1 VVSLGDTH
9 LSITHP
15 RLSDMLTV
23 INSLVASLFVYLL
36 LSYISVTQRVSVPV
50 SIFMF
55 TLMLGLTRYYSK
67 AYNDKIHIENES
79 STPGVSSEK
88 DFGNNDEVQENYRTI
103 STLLFSVIFA
113 ILIIVCIFN
122 VNLNS
127 SIFISWNELDAIGVI
142 QLGVGIALSFFLPGY
157 ALLLILSKVYKI
169 GPLLRFL
176 LTYLFSMLITGLTA
190 YVSSS
195 FSDFHTLDI
204 KTSLVIVNLSL
215 LIAFLFC
222 YRANIIKFSTNI
234 EHTCKFVPRLIA
246 QFWTTLK
253 TNSSELLVFASL
265 LGLLTVSTFYLYGGI
280 TIGDQWFHQ
289 GRALLFMS
297 GWQASF
303 SSGERAYPP
312 FQSALL
318 AGVTSLSGV
327 PLVNTYASIA
337 FLNLSPV
344 IAFYYFFSRWIPRNL
359 NRANLLACS
368 LFAIGS
374 GFNWIYFLGPM
385 GQLILS
391 GHSFLEAIYRTASVV
406 VVQPTNFIFAANPDF
421 STGLIY
427 IALPAG
433 FVLLGLVHERIGSK
447 LMYTILTTG
456 VTIVGSLTHP
466 EFYYFII
473 VGSLLP
479 IFFSFKKEVYYL
491 YLGFLFAL
499 TFVYLFDKMF
509 PGNASI
515 VIFGLPLVLLGIFFI
530 LCAMGVFMTRQ
541 ILSKRLRRRSFTL
554 NKFVSKLHKPNIRSR
569 FLIAVVIVSVVT
581 YMYGLSLII
590 STQSSIEDLKI
601 QTAEYSIPW
610 FFYAIK
616 LGIIGCLGLV
626 FILSYL
632 FRRFENEIFVFGV
645 IILVAMF
652 VGSYYDQHRFSKFIM
667 VGMIG
672 FASLLVY
679 KILNVRYYKKIPL
692 NTFIIPSLI
701 ICASISVLLFI
712 GYNSLVVQTHDYSHN
727 PKKNFPSLSEIRLF
741 DVLRNKIDATSNKFN
756 VVSLPDEYKQGHL
769 ITRLQ
774 AFSGFSSQ
782 QIYTSPLTLNTST
795 LDSFYRLLD
804 YTNAKYI
811 VMPKSSIINGTGLSE
826 PARFAL
832 IYFPIVYNDDN
843 YTVLEVPPLKAPSTD
858 FSPDVA
864 LIYEK
869 DFGLLPSE
877 ISNKRLVPY
886 NKESF
891 TFINKTQFVNITK
904 DNQTERIILYGNK
917 RDEGITVWSKDF
929 KSDQGINYAQVKFRI
944 ISENEEVSNDAG
956 LQWKEGRKQY
966 YASISRNGLT
976 VSQKKINDENST
988 KIEFH
993 NSNIENDNGT
1003 LHTLRIESL
1012 INSINV
1018 YVDDILKIQIPRTID
1033 AKNFHGMSNIGIGS
1047 FHNIAEFGPL
1057 EVGNSQIKYD
1067 KYYYPLSALA
1077 LSKANYDTYI
1087 DGDMSVVSKKIVVLP
1102 FDPVDWNDR
1111 IFNNYLAYVNQ
1122 GGKLIIIDSDNIFNG
1137 RFSKLFLLES
1147 NPNQTVGFRNILENN
1162 NNHTLFSFSGIVNP
1176 VHLPPSPDVNVIASY
1191 VNESNLPIVPFAI
1204 EKHFSN
1210 GGSIV
1215 FVNAKG
1221 YFNEIS
1227 KSPRKYFPS
1236 LLNISN
1242 MLHINLDRDKSIER
1256 SATPA
1261 IRYIGDLQLSGD
1273 IMLKS
1278 SSVLLGNQINNLS
1291 SIFAKRMAIFSNNE
1305 KQYNVFNNVSLKDL
1319 PVEAA
1324 RKIIINSNGTLS
1336 LPDSA
1341 SHNNYFSMSIPNGF
1355 NMTLSSLPN
1364 NSMSTEILNLNNSS
1378 LQLKHISKMIF
1389 YNITSKSAGLNS
1401 VPVLLKAPEIKVSG
1415 VSIFKSA
1422 NIDGGLPSNASPLN
1436 ITGFLNAKF
1445 DFVDNY
1451 EQVYSGG
1458 IKTQYITYLKSI
1470 QAGGTPEDKEIQ
1482 VKLPGDISEIAKRNG
1497 VHVPW
1502 VEVMVSKDGI
1512 ILLLSIIS
1520 VSMVLLWR
1528 IRPNMKNRSK
1538 VS

>member
-1 VVSLGDTH
+1 VVSLGDTQ
-9 LSITHP
+9 LSLTHP

-36 LSYISVTQRVSVPV
+36 LSYISVTQGVSVPV

-55 TLMLGLTRYYSK
+55 TLILGLTRYYSK
-67 AYNDKIHIENES
+67 PYNDNNHIENES
-79 STPGVSSEK
+79 STPRVTSEN
-88 DFGNNDEVQENYRTI
+88 DIGNNDEVQENYRTI
-103 STLLFSVIFA
+103 STLLFSAIFA
-113 ILIIVCIFN
+113 VIIIICVFN

-127 SIFISWNELDAIGVI
+127 SIFISWNELDAVGLV
-142 QLGVGIALSFFLPGY
+142 QLGAGIALSFFLPGY
-157 ALLLILSKVYKI
+157 ALLLILSKIYKI

-176 LTYLFSMLITGLTA
+176 LAYLFSMLITGLIA

-215 LIAFLFC
+215 LIALLFG

-253 TNSSELLVFASL
+253 RNSSELLVFGSL
-265 LGLLTVSTFYLYGGI
+265 LGLLAVSTFYLYGGI

-297 GWQASF
+297 GWEASF
-303 SSGERAYPP
+303 SSGDRSYPP

-359 NRANLLACS
+359 NRASLLACT
-368 LFAIGS
+368 LLALGS

-385 GQLILS
+385 GQMITS
-391 GHSFLEAIYRTASVV
+391 EHSFLEAIYRAASVV

-447 LMYTILTTG
+447 FMYTILTTG

-479 IFFSFKKEVYYL
+479 IFFSFKKEANYL

-499 TFVYLFDKMF
+499 TFVYLFDKIF
-509 PGNASI
+509 PDNASI
-515 VIFGLPLVLLGIFFI
+515 VIFGLPLVLLGMVFV
-530 LCAMGVFMTRQ
+530 LCALGVFMTRP

-554 NKFVSKLHKPNIRSR
+554 NKFLSKLRKPNIRNR

-581 YMYGLSLII
+581 YMYGLSLIT

-601 QTAEYSIPW
+601 QTAEYSVPW

-616 LGIIGCLGLV
+616 FGIIGCLGLV

-632 FRRFENEIFVFGV
+632 FKRFENEIFVFGV

-652 VGSYYDQHRFSKFIM
+652 VGSYYDQHRFSKLIM

-679 KILNVRYYKKIPL
+679 KILNVRYYNKIPV

-727 PKKNFPSLSEIRLF
+727 PKKNFPSMSEIHMF
-741 DVLRNKIDATSNKFN
+741 DILRNKIDASSNKFN

-774 AFSGFSSQ
+774 AFSGFPSQ
-782 QIYTSPLTLNTST
+782 EIYTSPLTLNTST
-795 LDSFYRLLD
+795 LDSFYRLLE
-804 YTNAKYI
+804 YTDTKYI
-811 VMPKSSIINGTGLSE
+811 AIPKGSIINGTGLSE
-826 PARFAL
+826 PASFAS

-843 YTVLEVPPLKAPSTD
+843 YTVLEVPPIKAPSTD
-858 FSPDVA
+858 FSADVA

-869 DFGLLPSE
+869 GLGLIPSE

-886 NKESF
+886 NKETF
-891 TFINKTQFVNITK
+891 TFINKTKFVNITK

-917 RDEGITVWSKDF
+917 RDEGITLWSKDF
-929 KSDQGINYAQVKFRI
+929 KSDEGINYAQVKFRI
-944 ISENEEVSNDAG
+944 ISENEELSNDAG
-956 LQWKEGRKQY
+956 LLWKEGGKQY
-966 YASISRNGLT
+966 YAAISRNGLT
-976 VSQKKINDENST
+976 VSQKQINDENNT

-993 NSNIENDNGT
+993 NSNIEKLNGT

-1018 YVDDILKIQIPRTID
+1018 YVDDMLKIRVPRIID
-1033 AKNFHGMSNIGIGS
+1033 AKNFYGMSNIGIGS
-1047 FHNIAEFGPL
+1047 FHNIAEFEPL
-1057 EVGNSQIKYD
+1057 EVGNTQIKYD

-1077 LSKANYDTYI
+1077 LSKANYDTYM
-1087 DGDMSVVSKKIVVLP
+1087 DGDMSALSKKIIVLP
-1102 FDPVDWNDR
+1102 FDPVDWNDS
-1111 IFNNYLAYVNQ
+1111 IFNNYLAYVNE
-1122 GGKLIIIDSDNIFNG
+1122 GGKLIIIDSNNIFNG

-1147 NPNQTVGFRNILENN
+1147 NPNQTVGFKNILKNKD
-1162 NNHTLFSFSGIVNP
+1162 NHTLFSFSGRVNP
-1176 VHLPPSPDVNVIASY
+1176 VHLPPSPDVNIIASY
-1191 VNESNLPIVPFAI
+1191 VNVSNQPIVPFAI

-1221 YFNEIS
+1221 YFSEIS
-1227 KSPRKYFPS
+1227 KSPEKYFPS

-1242 MLHINLDRDKSIER
+1242 MLNINLNRDKSIES

-1261 IRYIGDLQLSGD
+1261 IRYIGDLQLSGNNT
-1273 IMLKS
+1273 LKS
-1278 SSVLLGNQINNLS
+1278 SSVLFGNEVNNVS
-1291 SIFAKRMAIFSNNE
+1291 PIFAKRTAVLSNNE

-1319 PVEAA
+1319 PLAA
-1324 RKIIINSNGTLS
+1324 VRKIIINSNGILS

-1341 SHNNYFSMSIPNGF
+1341 SHNSYFSMSIPNGF

-1364 NSMSTEILNLNNSS
+1364 KRMSTEIFNLNNSS
-1378 LQLKHISKMIF
+1378 LPLKDISTIIF
-1389 YNITSKSAGLNS
+1389 YNITSETPGLNS
-1401 VPVLLKAPEIKVSG
+1401 VPVLLKAPEINGSG

-1422 NIDGGLPSNASPLN
+1422 NIDGSLPSSASPLN

-1451 EQVYSGG
+1451 EELYSGG

-1470 QAGGTPEDKEIQ
+1470 QSIQADGMPEDKQIQ
-1482 VKLPGDISEIAKRNG
+1482 LKLPGDISERAKGKG
-1497 VHVPW
+1497 VHVSW
-1502 VEVMVSKDGI
+1502 EEVMVSKDGI
-1512 ILLLSIIS
+1512 ILLLSVTS
-1520 VSMVLLWR
+1520 VTAVVLLR
-1528 IRPNMKNRSK
+1528 LRPIVK
-1538 VS
+1538 

>member
-1 VVSLGDTH
+1 VVNLGDTK
-9 LSITHP
+9 LSLTHP

-55 TLMLGLTRYYSK
+55 TLILGLTRYYSK
-67 AYNDKIHIENES
+67 PYNDNNHIENES
-79 STPGVSSEK
+79 STPPVTE
-88 DFGNNDEVQENYRTI
+88 DDIGNNDEVQENYRTI
-103 STLLFSVIFA
+103 STLLFSAIFA
-113 ILIIVCIFN
+113 ILIIICVFN

-127 SIFISWNELDAIGVI
+127 SIFISWNELDAIGVV
-142 QLGVGIALSFFLPGY
+142 QLGVGIGLSFFLPGY

-176 LTYLFSMLITGLTA
+176 LAYLFSMLITGLTT
-190 YVSSS
+190 YISSS

-234 EHTCKFVPRLIA
+234 EHTCKFVPRIIA

-253 TNSSELLVFASL
+253 TNSSELLVFGSL

-297 GWQASF
+297 GWEASF

-368 LFAIGS
+368 LFAVGS

-385 GQLILS
+385 GQPILS
-391 GHSFLEAIYRTASVV
+391 EHSFLEAIYRAASVV

-447 LMYTILTTG
+447 FMYTILTTG

-466 EFYYFII
+466 EFYYFLI

-499 TFVYLFDKMF
+499 IFVYLFDKIF

-530 LCAMGVFMTRQ
+530 LCAWGVFMTRQ

-554 NKFVSKLHKPNIRSR
+554 NKFVSKLRKPNIRSR
-569 FLIAVVIVSVVT
+569 FLIAVVVVSVVT
-581 YMYGLSLII
+581 YMYGLSLIT
-590 STQSSIEDLKI
+590 STQYSIEDLKI
-601 QTAEYSIPW
+601 QTAEYSVPW

-616 LGIIGCLGLV
+616 LGIIGCLGLI

-632 FRRFENEIFVFGV
+632 FKRFENEIFVFGV

-652 VGSYYDQHRFSKFIM
+652 VGSYYDQHRFSKLIM

-679 KILNVRYYKKIPL
+679 KILNVRYSNKIL
-692 NTFIIPSLI
+692 VNTFIIPSLI

-727 PKKNFPSLSEIRLF
+727 PKKNFPSMSEIRMF
-741 DVLRNKIDATSNKFN
+741 DTLRNKIDASSNKFN
-756 VVSLPDEYKQGHL
+756 VVSGPDEYKQGHL

-774 AFSGFSSQ
+774 AFSGFPSQ
-782 QIYTSPLTLNTST
+782 RIYESPLTLNTST
-795 LDSFYRLLD
+795 LDSFYRLLEYSD
-804 YTNAKYI
+804 AKYI
-811 VMPKSSIINGTGLSE
+811 AIPKSSIINGTGLSE
-826 PARFAL
+826 PAGFAL
-832 IYFPIVYNDDN
+832 VHFPIVYDDDN
-843 YTVLEVPPLKAPSTD
+843 YTVLEVPPLKAPSLD
-858 FSPDVA
+858 LAPEVA
-864 LIYEK
+864 LIYER
-869 DFGLLPSE
+869 DLGSLPSE
-877 ISNKRLVPY
+877 ISNKRSLPY
-886 NKESF
+886 NND
-891 TFINKTQFVNITK
+891 TFNIKNKIQFLNITK

-917 RDEGITVWSKDF
+917 RDEGITVRSQDI
-929 KSDQGINYAQVKFRI
+929 KSDQGINNAQVKFRI
-944 ISENEEVSNDAG
+944 ISENEEGNNDAG
-956 LQWKEGRKQY
+956 LLWKEGDKQY
-966 YASISRNGLT
+966 YAAISRNGLT
-976 VSQKKINDENST
+976 VRKQINDENNT
-988 KIEFH
+988 KIYFH
-993 NSNIENDNGT
+993 NSNVDKENGT

-1018 YVDDILKIQIPRTID
+1018 YVNDMLKIRIPRTID

-1047 FHNIAEFGPL
+1047 FRNIAEFEPL
-1057 EVGNSQIKYD
+1057 EIGNSQIKYD

-1077 LSKANYDTYI
+1077 LSKANYDTYL
-1087 DGDMSVVSKKIVVLP
+1087 DGDMSALSKKIIVLP

-1111 IFNNYLAYVNQ
+1111 IFNDYLAYVNE

-1137 RFSKLFLLES
+1137 RFSRLFSLES
-1147 NPNQTVGFRNILENN
+1147 NPNQTVGFKNILENK

-1176 VHLPPSPDVNVIASY
+1176 VHLPPSPDVNIIASY
-1191 VNESNLPIVPFAI
+1191 VNESNQPIVPFAI
-1204 EKHFSN
+1204 EKNFSN
-1210 GGSIV
+1210 GGSII

-1221 YFNEIS
+1221 YFSEIS

-1242 MLHINLDRDKSIER
+1242 MLDINPDMDKSIES

-1261 IRYIGDLQLSGD
+1261 GRYIGDLQLSGN
-1273 IMLKS
+1273 ITLKS
-1278 SSVLLGNQINNLS
+1278 SSVLFDSEINNVS
-1291 SIFAKRMAIFSNNE
+1291 SIFAKRMAIFGDNE
-1305 KQYNVFNNVSLKDL
+1305 NQYNVFNNVSLKDL
-1319 PVEAA
+1319 PLEAI
-1324 RKIIINSNGTLS
+1324 REIIINSNGTLS
-1336 LPDSA
+1336 LPDRT
-1341 SHNNYFSMSIPNGF
+1341 SHNSYFSMSIPNGF
-1355 NMTLSSLPN
+1355 NMTLSSWPN
-1364 NSMSTEILNLNNSS
+1364 KSMSTEILNLNNSS
-1378 LQLKHISKMIF
+1378 LPLKHVSRIIF
-1389 YNITSKSAGLNS
+1389 YNITSESPALNS
-1401 VPVLLKAPEIKVSG
+1401 VPVLLKAPEINGSG

-1422 NIDGGLPSNASPLN
+1422 NIDGRLPSTASPLN

-1458 IKTQYITYLKSI
+1458 IRTQYITYLQGIKFDGIQNGDGKSLR
-1470 QAGGTPEDKEIQ
+1470 
-1482 VKLPGDISEIAKRNG
+1482 LPDISELATRTG
-1497 VHVPW
+1497 VKISW
-1502 VEVMVSKDGI
+1502 EEVMVSKDGI
-1512 ILLLSIIS
+1512 ILLLAVTS
-1520 VSMVLLWR
+1520 VTAVILLR
-1528 IRPNMKNRSK
+1528 LRPIVK
-1538 VS
+1538 